1 MEGDEFSKMKKRKLP
16 QGIRVTSAA
25 LAAVFAVAA
34 GSVNVSAAGTGS
46 YAGQTGEEAYAGED
60 FSGADEALNGAADTS
75 VVTADGSTSGA
86 ETDNSISDAETDSS
100 TPGAETDSSISDA
113 ETDSSTSGNGTGS
126 ISDAETDS
134 SISGA
139 GTGSDASDT
148 AADSSTTDT
157 KSDSDTGNSDS
168 GDEATEEKQKVNEDA
183 TPVAMY
189 RMYNPR
195 TGEHLYTAD
204 LNERNTLFSLLWNYE
219 GIGWYAP
226 KKSDVPVYRL
236 FNPLTGEHHY
246 TMDLNEYRTLGS
258 LGWNQEGI
266 GWYSDADETIPL
278 YRQFNSRSELSTG
291 SHNYTADLNEYMV
304 LTQQKGWTDEG
315 IAWYALKSGSQ
326 DSIQTYGYNYTYT
339 PGGRTLKNLLKTGLM
354 ACGRTLY
361 VWGGGHASDA
371 DALGYQSKW
380 EQFFNMYKN
389 GYNMNQH
396 LYAYGYGLDCSG
408 YVSWAVFNTLYS
420 SRSNS
425 QYINDLAA
433 DCAKDFAGRGWC
445 NYYEGSGTEAEDSD
459 DGDDGDEVPE
469 LLPGD
474 IVSMS
479 GHVYISLGQY
489 DDGSTLILHCSPNGV
504 QISGTDGEAYRKAC
518 YYMRYYFTQWP
529 YPEKQQGRDYYDYV
543 GVARWK
549 TDGSGI
555 LTDPESIQK
564 MTPDQVMNELLK

>member
-86 ETDNSISDAETDSS
+86 ETDN
-100 TPGAETDSSISDA
+100 
-113 ETDSSTSGNGTGS
+113 S

-266 GWYSDADETIPL
+266 GWYSDAEKSIPVYREFNPGASKNGHNFTASETEDRIL
-278 YRQFNSRSELSTG
+278 VSQYHFN
-291 SHNYTADLNEYMV
+291 A
-304 LTQQKGWTDEG
+304 EG
-315 IAWYALKSGSQ
+315 IAWYAVPDPDPTVKSPVTIYKGTDFSAIY
-326 DSIQTYGYNYTYT
+326 DFSYYWNHYTDVQQSV
-339 PGGRTLKNLLKTGLM
+339 GRYDDAGTLKHFVETGLKE
-354 ACGRTLY
+354 GR
-361 VWGGGHASDA
+361 
-371 DALGYQSKW
+371 Q
-380 EQFFNMYKN
+380 
-389 GYNMNQH
+389 
-396 LYAYGYGLDCSG
+396 
-408 YVSWAVFNTLYS
+408 
-420 SRSNS
+420 
-425 QYINDLAA
+425 
-433 DCAKDFAGRGWC
+433 AKESCDQ
-445 NYYEGSGTEAEDSD
+445 T
-459 DGDDGDEVPE
+459 V
-469 LLPGD
+469 
-474 IVSMS
+474 
-479 GHVYISLGQY
+479 Y
-489 DDGSTLILHCSPNGV
+489 DDLKNKLYN
-504 QISGTDGEAYRKAC
+504 
-518 YYMRYYFTQWP
+518 P
-529 YPEKQQGRDYYDYV
+529 YPEATAVLDQIGHNLHV
-543 GVARWK
+543 ETVA
-549 TDGSGI
+549 
-555 LTDPESIQK
+555 
-564 MTPDQVMNELLK
+564 LLIRNN